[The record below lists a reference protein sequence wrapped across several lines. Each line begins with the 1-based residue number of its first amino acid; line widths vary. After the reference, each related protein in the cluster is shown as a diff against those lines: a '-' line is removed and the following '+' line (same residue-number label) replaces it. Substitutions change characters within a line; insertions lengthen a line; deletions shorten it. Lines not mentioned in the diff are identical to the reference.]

1 MLRVGNHLVEDFSWI
16 FGLKGPEDGIVE
28 HAEYQVAV
36 ERLMKAGYQV
46 RDTEKGWKQFAE
58 LRSKYASPLNQRA
71 HWLVVPPAEWTGRR
85 SSTPP
90 QAKRAPP
97 SRPRTPPAAQSTYPG
112 PARPPPPTTRARA
125 ARRP

>member
-58 LRSKYASPLNQRA
+58 LRSKYASPLNQMA
-71 HWLVVPPAEWTGRR
+71 HWLGVPPAEWIGGRSYIPHR
-85 SSTPP
+85 TPG
-90 QAKRAPP
+90 APRP
-97 SRPRTPPAAQSTYPG
+97 PPRTPE
-112 PARPPPPTTRARA
+112 PPK
-125 ARRP
+125 